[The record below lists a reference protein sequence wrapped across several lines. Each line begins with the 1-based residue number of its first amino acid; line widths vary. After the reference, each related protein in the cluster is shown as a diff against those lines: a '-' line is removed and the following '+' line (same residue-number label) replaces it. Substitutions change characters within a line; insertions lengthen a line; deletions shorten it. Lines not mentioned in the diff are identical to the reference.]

1 MSDISTTA
9 KVTLIVNGEQASQ
22 FINGLKRDPV
32 LQCDPPRV
40 PLLNRKIGLNSKSLV
55 LFFGCVV
62 GVRRLERPTSTSRT

>member
-32 LQCDPPRV
+32 LQCDPPPCPAFKPENGTKLFEFSPIFSV
-40 PLLNRKIGLNSKSLV
+40 V
-55 LFFGCVV
+55 LSG
-62 GVRRLERPTSTSRT
+62 